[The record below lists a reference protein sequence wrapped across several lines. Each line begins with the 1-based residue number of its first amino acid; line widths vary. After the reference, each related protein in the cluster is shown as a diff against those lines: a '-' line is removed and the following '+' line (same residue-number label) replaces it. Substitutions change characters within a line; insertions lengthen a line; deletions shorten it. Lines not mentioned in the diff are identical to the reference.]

1 MKCEGKR
8 TSANSHNAIDIHTY
22 YIGEFGIRDVRY
34 VNYHVT
40 LFGKKAISLPS
51 NLVQR
56 AWFLIPNSPISHSVV
71 RIFIVLGMRFLSP
84 DDA

>member
-1 MKCEGKR
+1 MDY
-8 TSANSHNAIDIHTY
+8 TI
-22 YIGEFGIRDVRY
+22 YIIRELGIRDVRY

-71 RIFIVLGMRFLSP
+71 RIFIVLGMHFLSP